1 MRAANLNVRMR
12 DPVFLA
18 ALADKRAQVESNMEA
33 KSREKPKK
41 SAIRLCELIK
51 EAY

>member
-1 MRAANLNVRMR
+1 
-12 DPVFLA
+12 
-18 ALADKRAQVESNMEA
+18 MEA

-51 EAY
+51 EAYCMTTDEKLFKTKPLM